1 MKKDI
6 HPDYRE
12 VVFWDLSSDDKF
24 VTRSTIQT
32 NETIE
37 WEDGKQYPVYKVEVS
52 SKSHPFYTGKNVL
65 VDTAGRVDK
74 FRKRY
79 GNKEQA

>member
-6 HPDYRE
+6 HPNYRE
-12 VVFWDLSSDDKF
+12 VVFWDLSSDFKF
-24 VTRSTIQT
+24 ITRSTI
-32 NETIE
+32 ETSE
-37 WEDGKQYPVYKVEVS
+37 NVTREDGKTYPVYKVEVS
-52 SKSHPFYTGKNVL
+52 SQSHPFYTGKNVL

-79 GNKEQA
+79 GK

>member
-1 MKKDI
+1 MKQGI

-12 VVFWDLSSDDKF
+12 VVFWDLSTDDKF
-24 VTRSTIQT
+24 ITRSCAPTK
-32 NETIE
+32 ETVDFE
-37 WEDGKQYPVYKVEVS
+37 GKNYPVFKVEVS

-74 FRKRY
+74 FMRKY
-79 GNKEQA
+79 GKK

>member
-1 MKKDI
+1 MKKEI

-24 VTRSTIQT
+24 ITRSTIQT

-79 GNKEQA
+79 GSKEA